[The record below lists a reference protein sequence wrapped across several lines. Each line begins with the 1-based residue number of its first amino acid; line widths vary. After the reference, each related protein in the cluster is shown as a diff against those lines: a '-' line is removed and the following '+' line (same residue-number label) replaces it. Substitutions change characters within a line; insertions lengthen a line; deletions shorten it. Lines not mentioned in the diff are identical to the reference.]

1 MLFTEMLVATNLWW
15 MERKD
20 KGAHHF
26 ILRLIPFLFQV
37 IESLYIQTRKL
48 PLSLDRGP
56 TNIEVGGSYVINFN
70 MFLPSDEYTTLRVI
84 LSLMG
89 DIYNPVKVL
98 KENDKLMELTPF
110 IQQLYDHANK
120 FRKVRNFFTHLDEVL
135 TDMDKHG
142 ITGPAKTNCGIEY
155 ASSAKG
161 CVHLVWHQN
170 VLHFTYKKEVCEI
183 TIDKS
188 IFDPIFQIAKE
199 IYSEIISH
207 KIYPEQK
214 NYRPVEEFTFHPFG
228 AFSNCI
234 FCSTYLPL

>member
-1 MLFTEMLVATNLWW
+1 MSTLFQEMLIAANLWW
-15 MERKD
+15 MERKG

-48 PLSLDRGP
+48 PLSPGRGP
-56 TNIEVGGSYVINFN
+56 TNKEVGESYVITFS
-70 MFLPSDEYTTLRVI
+70 MFLPSEEYTTLRVI

-89 DIYNPVKVL
+89 NIYNPLKVL
-98 KENDKLMELTPF
+98 KKNDQLMELAPF

-135 TDMDKHG
+135 TNMDEHG

-155 ASSAKG
+155 TSTGKD

-170 VLHFTYKKEVCEI
+170 VLYFTYKKEPCEI
-183 TIDKS
+183 TIDRS
-188 IFDPIFQIAKE
+188 IFDPIFQIVKE
-199 IYSEIISH
+199 MYSEIISH
-207 KIYPEQK
+207 KIYAEQK
-214 NYRPVEEFTFHPFG
+214 DYRPVEDLF
-228 AFSNCI
+228 
-234 FCSTYLPL
+234 PL